1 MPNENETPTRIEQ
14 YLAKA
19 AGEDAELPSAPM
31 TRIEQYLA
39 KIAGEDVELPEETY
53 TRIEQYLKHIAEN
66 GGGGGGGE
74 TVLINNKNIS
84 ANGEY
89 SALSD
94 GADGYKKVTVAV
106 PVPTLESK
114 SIGANGT
121 YTPEAG
127 KAWNEVVV
135 DVTAGLPA
143 YVTKIKEY
151 TQAENWLSDTY
162 GNAKN
167 LADTYMDATDMTEN
181 RFRIAYVSNNNATH
195 YQASVL
201 WVWKKGAST
210 VSAEG
215 YYKNNYAIRSYNAGA
230 SFWISAGAKIT
241 VIYLSDT
248 YRDPA
253 GV

>member
-1 MPNENETPTRIEQ
+1 MLDLYR
-14 YLAKA
+14 L
-19 AGEDAELPSAPM
+19 L
-31 TRIEQYLA
+31 L
-39 KIAGEDVELPEETY
+39 
-53 TRIEQYLKHIAEN
+53 LKKLSGDS
-66 GGGGGGGE
+66 GGGGDISLE
-74 TVLINNKNIS
+74 TLTVS
-84 ANGEY
+84 ANGTTNAPSGTAFNKVVASVPNSYAAADEGKVV
-89 SALSD
+89 SSGALVSQTEH
-94 GADGYKKVTVAV
+94 AQVTQNGTIDTTLNNSVEVAV

-114 SIGANGT
+114 SIAANGT
-121 YTPEAG
+121 YTPESG

-135 DVTAGLPA
+135 NVTAGLPA

-167 LADTYMDATDMTEN
+167 FADTYMDATDMTEN
-181 RFRIAYVSNNNATH
+181 RFRIAYVSNNNATN

-215 YYKNNYAIRSYNAGA
+215 YYKNNYSIRSYIAGA